1 MRNAFTMSPNTRSP
15 CLRHKQKRGEVAPSY
30 GDGGVMGHNIGAA
43 HDPSVPRL
51 HEHLPGFAR
60 EERFD
65 QCSKSSV
72 SGAGADL
79 RFMRPS

>member
-1 MRNAFTMSPNTRSP
+1 MFLPAR
-15 CLRHKQKRGEVAPSY
+15 QRGEVAQRQRKTY
-30 GDGGVMGHNIGAA
+30 DTIRDGGVMGHNTGAA
-43 HDPSVPRL
+43 HDPSAPTG
-51 HEHLPGFAR
+51 HLPGFAR

-65 QCSKSSV
+65 QCSRSSV